1 MPDYKSLNSYY
12 DALMNCNLRN
22 ILVTQTIAE
31 RMRKESRHLF
41 KRFKSAVELERWR
54 CIYVYPNEFA

>member
-1 MPDYKSLNSYY
+1 
-12 DALMNCNLRN
+12 
-22 ILVTQTIAE
+22 
-31 RMRKESRHLF
+31 MRKESRHLF